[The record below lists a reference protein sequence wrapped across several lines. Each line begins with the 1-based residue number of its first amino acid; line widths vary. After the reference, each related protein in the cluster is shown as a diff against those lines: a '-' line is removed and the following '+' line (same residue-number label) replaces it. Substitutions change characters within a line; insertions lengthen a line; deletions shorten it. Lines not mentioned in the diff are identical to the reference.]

1 MYYIPNNLA
10 FAKGGKRMTTP
21 LLISQFQP
29 LQFDNWHMTIFL
41 GLPALLLLWLGTAL
55 YFISKE
61 KYTFAHGICA
71 GLALLLT
78 TINIIPILPL
88 TQTVLTFGGAD
99 LFHLIH
105 IGIGIFGYLAGVGAF
120 LTGISGIR
128 TKIPGLTAAVCWT
141 IVFVMG
147 YIQFI
152 A

>member
-1 MYYIPNNLA
+1 L
-10 FAKGGKRMTTP
+10 TTVNQA
-21 LLISQFQP
+21 IQFQA
-29 LQFDNWHMTIFL
+29 LQL
-41 GLPALLLLWLGTAL
+41 GDIHLSVILGFPALILLYIATGL
-55 YFISKE
+55 YQISRE

-78 TINIIPILPL
+78 TINIVAILPL
-88 TQTVLTFGGAD
+88 TSTVLTAGAVD

-105 IGIGIFGYLAGVGAF
+105 IGLGLIGYLAGIGAF

-128 TKIPGLTAAVCWT
+128 TKVPGLTAAVCWT

-147 YIQFI
+147 YIQYI

>member
-1 MYYIPNNLA
+1 L
-10 FAKGGKRMTTP
+10 TTVNQA
-21 LLISQFQP
+21 IQFQA
-29 LQFDNWHMTIFL
+29 LQL
-41 GLPALLLLWLGTAL
+41 GDIHLSVILGFPALILLYIATGL
-55 YFISKE
+55 YQISRE

-78 TINIIPILPL
+78 TINIVAILPL
-88 TQTVLTFGGAD
+88 TSTILTAGAVD

-105 IGIGIFGYLAGVGAF
+105 IGLGLIGYLAGIGAF

-128 TKIPGLTAAVCWT
+128 TKVPGLTAAVCWT

-147 YIQFI
+147 YIQYI